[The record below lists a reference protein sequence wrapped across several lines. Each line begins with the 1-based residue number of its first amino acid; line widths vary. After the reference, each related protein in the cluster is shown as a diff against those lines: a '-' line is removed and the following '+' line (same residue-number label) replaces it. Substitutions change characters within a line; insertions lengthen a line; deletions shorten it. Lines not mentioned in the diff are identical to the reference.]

1 MLGNTKAIIMNTNIT
16 SIDWVTS
23 ERKLAFLEQN
33 LQDVE

>member
-16 SIDWVTS
+16 SMDWVTG